1 MRITFLFAFVL
12 SAVSAHAGN
21 LSEDVM
27 GTLYG
32 MKGVYS
38 AQYAP
43 AGWKK
48 KYANYDLNEQF
59 TKDLALVQNDKSFTM
74 EAARSVFKDFVYSMR
89 DYHTSISFIS
99 TESASLPFAVKS
111 ADDRFFIVYIDR
123 NKLPASSFPFQIG
136 DELATFDGQ
145 TTKDAVAAIQN
156 EFIEN
161 VPATDKAMAEI
172 YLTRRSYA
180 RGLRVPHG
188 PIMVGIKH
196 QGSDKIVNQEL
207 IWDYS
212 PEQIAPRS
220 PSLAFAQGDDGL
232 DKPRPA
238 SIFHPIMSVVREK
251 IETPYD
257 LGARK
262 TFTPDLGVKLWESG
276 DDSEFYAYTFMTP
289 ERKIIGFVRI
299 PEYMANDF
307 DKAVSDFAKIIQ
319 RFQSTTDAM
328 VIDQVN
334 NPGGSVYY
342 LYTLASMLTDQPLHT
357 PLHRM
362 SITQKDVLNALTSK
376 LLWQK
381 VTNDQQAKATAALE
395 GGADG
400 YPVDYEFARFSLAY
414 SNFIIQQWNEGK
426 TLTEPYWI
434 GGVNQINP
442 APVHYTKP
450 ILVLTNHL
458 DFSGGDFFPATLQDN
473 NRIKILGSRTAGA
486 GGYVLDQQFSN
497 NVGVAS
503 FRVTGSIAER
513 LDGNPIENLGVT
525 PNYIYEF
532 SADDYTGNYIS
543 YVKAIKS
550 ALADMMK

>member
-1 MRITFLFAFVL
+1 
-12 SAVSAHAGN
+12 
-21 LSEDVM
+21 M

-32 MKGVYS
+32 MKAVYS

-59 TKDLALVQNDKSFTM
+59 TKDLALVSNDKNFTM
-74 EAARSVFKDFVYSMR
+74 EASRSVFKDFIYSMR

-123 NKLPASSFPFQIG
+123 AKLSESSFPFHEG
-136 DELATFDGQ
+136 DELVTFDGQ
-145 TTKDAVAAIQN
+145 TAKDAVAAIQN
-156 EFIEN
+156 EFIQN
-161 VPATDKAMAEI
+161 VPETDKALAEI
-172 YLTRRSYA
+172 YLTRRSLA
-180 RGLRVPHG
+180 RGLHVPHG
-188 PIMVGIKH
+188 PVMVGIKRH
-196 QGSDKIVNQEL
+196 GTDKVVNKEL
-207 IWDYS
+207 IWDYV

-220 PSLAFAQGDDGL
+220 PTTSFAQDDGL

-238 SIFHPIMSVVREK
+238 SIFHPVMSVVHEK
-251 IETPYD
+251 VETPYD

-262 TFTPDLGVKLWESG
+262 TFTPDLGVKLWETG
-276 DDSEFYAYTFMTP
+276 DDNEFYAYTYMTP
-289 ERKIIGFVRI
+289 ERKIVGFVRI
-299 PEYMANDF
+299 PEYMANDY

-334 NPGGSVYY
+334 NPGGSVFY

-362 SITQKDVLNALTSK
+362 AITQKDVLNALTTK

-381 VTNDQQAKATAALE
+381 VTNDAQAKATVALD

-400 YPVDYEFARFSLAY
+400 YPVDYEFARFTVNYAQ
-414 SNFIIQQWNEGK
+414 FIIDQWTLGK

-442 APVHYTKP
+442 APIHYTKP

-473 NRIKILGSRTAGA
+473 GRIKILGSRTAGA
-486 GGYVLDQQFSN
+486 GGYVLDQQLSN
-497 NVGVAS
+497 NVGIAS

-513 LDGNPIENLGVT
+513 LNGNPIENLGVK
-525 PNYIYEF
+525 PDYDYEF